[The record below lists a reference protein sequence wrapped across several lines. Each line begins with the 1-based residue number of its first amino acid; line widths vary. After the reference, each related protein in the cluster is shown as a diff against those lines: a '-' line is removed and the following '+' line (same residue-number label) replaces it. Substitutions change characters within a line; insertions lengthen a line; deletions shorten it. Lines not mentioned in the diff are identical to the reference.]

1 MPIERAQMRLKLTLP
16 SKEAK
21 KIKEKLKPLLSTI
34 DSEEWDMDLELV
46 RTWGPLNVTI
56 LLNCV
61 IDLFVYFLHSEF

>member
-16 SKEAK
+16 SKDAK

-46 RTWGPLNVTI
+46 RQEI
-56 LLNCV
+56 L
-61 IDLFVYFLHSEF
+61 